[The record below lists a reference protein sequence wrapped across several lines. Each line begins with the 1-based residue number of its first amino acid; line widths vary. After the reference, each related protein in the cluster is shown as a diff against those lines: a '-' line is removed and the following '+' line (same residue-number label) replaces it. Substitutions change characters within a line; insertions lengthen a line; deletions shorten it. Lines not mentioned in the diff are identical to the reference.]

1 MRDPKVRLR
10 RLSEIATNPPPGG
23 LLCFLGTRSGKDEQI
38 CAGSFEFARA
48 AILGPHPRLA
58 QDTRRGCSQRLQ
70 RRLWRRP
77 ARPIMR
83 GWIAWTPYDFYRHWS
98 PQGQILERP

>member
-48 AILGPHPRLA
+48 AILGPTPASPR
-58 QDTRRGCSQRLQ
+58 TRGAVARSGCSAGFGGGPHGL
-70 RRLWRRP
+70 
-77 ARPIMR
+77 
-83 GWIAWTPYDFYRHWS
+83 
-98 PQGQILERP
+98 